1 MREIKYIE
9 IKTHDENKRP
19 LTLVYYVLVD
29 KLQQPEHY
37 GVKVMDKGS
46 GEFSLALN
54 LTTEAKPI
62 YDLADKLAKN
72 TVTPTTLAD
81 VVADWQAG

>member
-9 IKTHDENKRP
+9 IKTHNESKQP
-19 LTLVYYVLVD
+19 LSLAYFVLVD

-37 GVKVMDKGS
+37 GVKVLDKGS
-46 GEFSLALN
+46 GEFALALD

-62 YDLADKLAKN
+62 YDFVDKLAKN
-72 TVTPTTLAD
+72 TVTPTSLSD
-81 VVADWQAG
+81 VVADWQAR

>member
-9 IKTHDENKRP
+9 IKTHDEKKRP
-19 LTLVYYVLVD
+19 LSLIYSVLVD
-29 KLQQPEHY
+29 RLQRPEHY

-46 GEFSLALN
+46 GEFALALD
-54 LTTEAKPI
+54 LTTEAKSI
-62 YDLADKLAKN
+62 YDLVDKLAKD

>member
-9 IKTHDENKRP
+9 VKTHDEHNRP
-19 LTLVYYVLVD
+19 LLLSYSVLVD
-29 KLQQPEHY
+29 KLYQQERY
-37 GVKVMDKGS
+37 GVKVTNKNS
-46 GEFSLALN
+46 GEIALALD
-54 LTTEAKPI
+54 LTTETKPI
-62 YDLADKLAKN
+62 YNLLEKLAKN

>member
-1 MREIKYIE
+1 MREIKHIE
-9 IKTHDENKRP
+9 IQTHGENNRP
-19 LTLVYYVLVD
+19 LLLSYFVLVD
-29 KLQQPEHY
+29 KLFQQDHY
-37 GVKVMDKGS
+37 GVKVMDNSS
-46 GEFSLALN
+46 GEFALALD

-62 YDLADKLAKN
+62 YDLLEKLAKN